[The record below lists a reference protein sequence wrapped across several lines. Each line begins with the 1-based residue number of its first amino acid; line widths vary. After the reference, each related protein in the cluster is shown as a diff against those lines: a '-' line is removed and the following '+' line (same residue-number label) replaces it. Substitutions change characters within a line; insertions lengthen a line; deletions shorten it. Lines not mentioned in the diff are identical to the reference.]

1 MPNNNLFNID
11 IDNIELLLAEANTDL
26 LDKHVNLVNKI
37 SKIPS
42 EISNPNEVELVQNLL
57 TEVKSLG
64 KQWSKTRL
72 KDGKPFTDATKI
84 VKNWFGHYEDYLKN
98 KTKNANQL
106 LTDFAISQQ
115 EKLREEV
122 LEEHLDEEEYIDE
135 EEHYDEEDHQENLG
149 YLPNSDFK
157 LKDETE
163 AEPVINVPLA
173 WQVKGY
179 NISNL
184 PLEELREYFSDHS
197 IRMALKKHLDN
208 NGPNLLEGVEY
219 EQIAE

>member
-57 TEVKSLG
+57 TEIKSVG

-98 KTKNANQL
+98 KTIFLLINL
-106 LTDFAISQQ
+106 SLTSSCLTLLLILELTDLF
-115 EKLREEV
+115 
-122 LEEHLDEEEYIDE
+122 
-135 EEHYDEEDHQENLG
+135 
-149 YLPNSDFK
+149 
-157 LKDETE
+157 T
-163 AEPVINVPLA
+163 
-173 WQVKGY
+173 
-179 NISNL
+179 
-184 PLEELREYFSDHS
+184 
-197 IRMALKKHLDN
+197 
-208 NGPNLLEGVEY
+208 
-219 EQIAE
+219 

>member
-1 MPNNNLFNID
+1 MFSNNLFNID
-11 IDNIELLLAEANTDL
+11 IDNIELLLAEANKDL
-26 LDKHVNLVNKI
+26 LNKHGNLVNKI

-84 VKNWFGHYEDYLKN
+84 VKNWFGPYEDYLKN
-98 KTKNANQL
+98 KAKNANQL

-115 EKLREEV
+115 EKLREEA
-122 LEEHLDEEEYIDE
+122 LEEYLNE
-135 EEHYDEEDHQENLG
+135 EEHYDEEGHEENLG

-157 LKDETE
+157 LNDETE
-163 AEPVINVPLA
+163 AETVINVPLA

>member
-1 MPNNNLFNID
+1 MFSNNLFNID
-11 IDNIELLLAEANTDL
+11 IDNIELLLAEANKDL
-26 LDKHVNLVNKI
+26 LNKHGNLVNKI

-84 VKNWFGHYEDYLKN
+84 VKNWFGPYEDYLKN
-98 KTKNANQL
+98 KAKNANQL

-115 EKLREEV
+115 EKLREEA
-122 LEEHLDEEEYIDE
+122 LEEYLNE
-135 EEHYDEEDHQENLG
+135 EEHYDEEGHEENLG

-163 AEPVINVPLA
+163 AEPLINVSLA

-184 PLEELREYFSDHS
+184 PLEKLREYFTDHS